1 MKSSKK
7 RYTHPVFRPVLF
19 HTLYHNLRKYGLGV
33 MSSSYLLRN
42 TASSLATRLISVNK
56 RMVSEYFAV
65 RRLASPEEVREVI
78 CERVAAGGWR
88 PGALDHV
95 SFFAADE
102 SGHFVGELD
111 GRPISCMS
119 VVKHTENFAFIG
131 NYIVDEPYRGSGY
144 GFRTWKAAMASIN
157 DGYNYGGDAVIEK
170 VSMYETVGMKSYWCE
185 QRFDIVASAVAKA
198 YKGLKLPEAVTIH
211 PPSEK
216 LFPEIFE
223 YDTHVNVFPRH
234 SFLKEWI
241 FASNCYASVA
251 LDDDGIVVGYAVV
264 RTTLREEEGWR
275 IGPVFA
281 NNSHIARCLY
291 RDLCQ
296 KVSTENPQAV
306 VAVDVPYGKQFSQET
321 VELVKT
327 VAAKP
332 SFKCV
337 RIYKN
342 GIPPGMLLNKVFAL
356 TAIEIG

>member
-1 MKSSKK
+1 MIK
-7 RYTHPVFRPVLF
+7 R
-19 HTLYHNLRKYGLGV
+19 
-33 MSSSYLLRN
+33 S
-42 TASSLATRLISVNK
+42 
-56 RMVSEYFAV
+56 VSENFVV
-65 RRLASPEEVREVI
+65 RTLVSPEEVREI
-78 CERVAAGGWR
+78 IYKRVAAEGWR

-95 SFFAADE
+95 KVFAADE
-102 SGHFVGELD
+102 TGHFVGELG

-119 VVKHTENFAFIG
+119 VVKHTENFAYLG

-157 DGYNYGGDAVIEK
+157 DGFNYGGDAVVEK
-170 VSMYETVGMKSYWCE
+170 VSMYENIGLKPYWYE
-185 QRFDIVASAVAKA
+185 QRFHLVASAVFKA
-198 YKGLKLPEAVTIH
+198 YNEIKLPKAVTIH
-211 PPSEK
+211 PPSET
-216 LFPEIFE
+216 LFPAILE
-223 YDTHVNVFPRH
+223 YDTHVHVIPRH

-306 VAVDVPYGKQFSQET
+306 VAVDVPYGKHFSQDT
-321 VELVKT
+321 MELVKT
-327 VAAKP
+327 AAAKP

-337 RIYKN
+337 RIYKD
-342 GIPPGMLLNKVFAL
+342 GMPPGMPLHKLFAV
-356 TAIEIG
+356 TALEIG